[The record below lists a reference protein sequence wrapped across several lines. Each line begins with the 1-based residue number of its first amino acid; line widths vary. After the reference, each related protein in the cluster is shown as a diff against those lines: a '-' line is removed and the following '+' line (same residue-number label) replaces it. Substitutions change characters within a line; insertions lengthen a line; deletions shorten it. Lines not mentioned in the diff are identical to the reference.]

1 MQGHDVFS
9 PHRGGPGPFVSAE
22 PLLPPAY
29 VFGSARVSV
38 CLCVCVSVCLCVCV
52 FVCLFVFVFALLGV
66 AAQR

>member
-38 CLCVCVSVCLCVCV
+38 CLCVCV